1 MSKIVFLSILM
12 MCVTAPSRILPPFFL
27 TGRRLPPFVSSVL
40 SNIPFAVI
48 GSLVFPDILWATGDF
63 KSSAAA
69 TVVAFLTGWF
79 SGNIL
84 VVLPASIAAA
94 FIVTQLGF

>member
-1 MSKIVFLSILM
+1 MW
-12 MCVTAPSRILPPFFL
+12 VTAPSHTAALSPHRPQAAAL
-27 TGRRLPPFVSSVL
+27 VSSVL
-40 SNIPFAVI
+40 NYIPFAVI

-94 FIVTQLGF
+94 FLATRLF

>member
-27 TGRRLPPFVSSVL
+27 TGRRLPPFISSVL
-40 SNIPFAVI
+40 GYIPFAVI
-48 GSLVFPDILWATGDF
+48 GSLIFPDILLATGDF

-69 TVVAFLTGWF
+69 TAVAFISGWF
-79 SGNIL
+79 SGNAL

-94 FIVTQLGF
+94 YLVTRLGF

>member
-40 SNIPFAVI
+40 SYIAVI